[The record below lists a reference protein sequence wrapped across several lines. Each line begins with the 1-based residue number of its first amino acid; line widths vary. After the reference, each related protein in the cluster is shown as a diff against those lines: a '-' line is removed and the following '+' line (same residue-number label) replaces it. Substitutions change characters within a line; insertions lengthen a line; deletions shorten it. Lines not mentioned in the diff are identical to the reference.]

1 MTVHTTVAPRVGER
15 RRWLLIGAAA
25 LVAVVIAA
33 VAVFAVPAASA
44 ATPQYDGYKSGYP
57 QLRQILTYHA
67 AAARHA
73 AAPAVVFR
81 DRGFAW
87 RDAGI
92 GLLVGVLGGG
102 LITVSLSQLRRNRT
116 AVLL

>member
-1 MTVHTTVAPRVGER
+1 M
-15 RRWLLIGAAA
+15 IGAAA
-25 LVAVVIAA
+25 LLAVVIAA
-33 VAVFAVPAASA
+33 VAVFGVPAASA

-57 QLRQILTYHA
+57 QLRQILSYQA
-67 AAARHA
+67 AAAHHA
-73 AAPAVVFR
+73 AAPAAVLR

-116 AVLL
+116 TVLL

>member
-1 MTVHTTVAPRVGER
+1 MTVHTTVAPRVGEP
-15 RRWLLIGAAA
+15 RRWLLICAAA

-33 VAVFAVPAASA
+33 VAVVVVSAASA

-57 QLRQILTYHA
+57 QLRQILSYRA

-73 AAPAVVFR
+73 AAPAVVLR

-102 LITVSLSQLRRNRT
+102 LITVSLSQLRRNRA